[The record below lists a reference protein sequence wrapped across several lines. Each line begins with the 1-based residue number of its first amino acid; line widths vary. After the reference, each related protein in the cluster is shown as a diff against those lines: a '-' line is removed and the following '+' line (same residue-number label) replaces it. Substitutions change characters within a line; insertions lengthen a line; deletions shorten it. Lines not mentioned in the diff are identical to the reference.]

1 MKDKIRQ
8 LEAERD
14 ELLASWKKSDSADAL
29 AAAIA
34 ARKPRWRGWLKG
46 WLGSRS
52 EKRPK

>member
-14 ELLASWKKSDSADAL
+14 ELLATWRKSDAADAV

-46 WLGSRS
+46 WLNRQS
-52 EKRPK
+52 KRRK